1 MSILPQLEK
10 NRGTIS
16 SSLGKALA
24 RQVLAGETAI
34 LNEAVTLLSYGHKD
48 VRAGAA
54 KIIEQVALVDPAL
67 VVPFLP
73 HMLPALEVP
82 EGQTRWMAIH
92 TLGLCAALDMET
104 TLQAMPKAEAFI
116 EADSGACLWGATI
129 IYLGHL
135 GATSPANACL
145 VFPLL
150 ERVLQRIPRQAKR
163 VLEAFLQL
171 LDQADAD
178 ERSRIAAEAEGF
190 VEDERTSVR
199 RVARRVRRRLGSQ

>member
-34 LNEAVTLLSYGHKD
+34 LDEAVTLLSFGHKD

-54 KIIEQVALVDPAL
+54 KIIEQVALVDPCL
-67 VVPFLP
+67 VAPFLP
-73 HMLPALEVP
+73 HLLPALEVP
-82 EGQTRWMAIH
+82 EPQTRWMAIH
-92 TLGLCAALDMET
+92 TLGLCAPLDAET
-104 TLQAMPKAEAFI
+104 ALQAMPKAEAFI

-129 IYLGHL
+129 TYLGCL
-135 GATSPANACL
+135 GATSPANART

-163 VLEAFLQL
+163 VLQAFLQL

-178 ERSRIAAEAEGF
+178 MRSRIAAAAEGF
-190 VEDERTSVR
+190 AQDERSGVR
-199 RVARRVRRRLGSQ
+199 TVARRVRRRLAKQ